1 MSTAITATPPT
12 GPGPRRHALGLP
24 SGSVRATHILGIV
37 ALVCGLLFVP
47 PDRNVHV
54 PPYLVYLMFL
64 GLGHYFATRQSAPA
78 APDEGF
84 MAHPPLYLPSGTIR
98 FLLFA
103 MLAGTIGYLL
113 YADPEKLRL
122 NFEASLDEMKAQP
135 YMLLVILGA
144 FFLGVVVR
152 AIVGR
157 KNPPQAW
164 QDFEA
169 WLSLVSLLG
178 LLAATIIHLVI
189 GASIADRLSLPI
201 GEGILGA
208 GIAFYFGARS

>member
-1 MSTAITATPPT
+1 MSTGTTSAP
-12 GPGPRRHALGLP
+12 RHALGLP

-37 ALVCGLLFVP
+37 ALVCGLLLVP
-47 PDRNVHV
+47 TSPDAERKVHV

-64 GLGHYFATRQSAPA
+64 GLGHYFATRQAP
-78 APDEGF
+78 PLPRDDGF
-84 MAHPPLYLPSGTIR
+84 MATPPLYLPAGSVR
-98 FLLFA
+98 FLVFA

-113 YADPEKLRL
+113 YAHPARL
-122 NFEASLDEMKAQP
+122 QADFNASLDEMKEQP
-135 YMLLVILGA
+135 FMLLVILGA
-144 FFLGVVVR
+144 FFFGVIVR

-157 KNPPQAW
+157 KNPPRAW

-178 LLAATIIHLVI
+178 ILAATIIHLII
-189 GASIADRLSLPI
+189 GTSVAEQLKLPV